1 MQCPSQSYTELQRF
15 AATLHSKVDQKQ
27 RSHNSLTMLTPFRL
41 RFLLARY
48 LWLVVTLVV
57 ILVDLLT
64 AMPGM
69 KKSIGGVG
77 SGFGEQN
84 GEGGRLID
92 FAVSHDLVVVYTLFK
107 IRNSIL

>member
-1 MQCPSQSYTELQRF
+1 M
-15 AATLHSKVDQKQ
+15 
-27 RSHNSLTMLTPFRL
+27 
-41 RFLLARY
+41 
-48 LWLVVTLVV
+48 V
-57 ILVDLLT
+57 ILVDLLTLLT